1 MSREINKI
9 LKRALKEGFD
19 LKGLPD
25 YSPRKFINSLYQHLV
40 ENHFIVYEENNIMYV
55 GYNIIDDVAKIT
67 VFDTTMRITPLQ
79 EEGFFDILIEL
90 FKYISIAAK
99 ITLLDKKSEEEII
112 ELSEKTGVTEVYL
125 TSFLNS
131 YLVWNTGIAFG
142 LFSLSDELTYNLF
155 TALIV
160 LINLIIIYLA
170 VVTKDFRKYFFL
182 LILGGSFG
190 NLFDRLFYGS
200 VPDFIDFHIGNFH
213 WFIFNIADIFI
224 TVGVICLI
232 LAEVLYKK
240 DTNE

>member
-1 MSREINKI
+1 MKEIHVLTKVKVYKSLLNFTLVLILFCLDRLSKI
-9 LKRALKEGFD
+9 
-19 LKGLPD
+19 
-25 YSPRKFINSLYQHLV
+25 
-40 ENHFIVYEENNIMYV
+40 YV
-55 GYNIIDDVAKIT
+55 
-67 VFDTTMRITPLQ
+67 
-79 EEGFFDILIEL
+79 IEL
-90 FKYISIAAK
+90 A
-99 ITLLDKKSEEEII
+99 
-112 ELSEKTGVTEVYL
+112 EKTDVSEIYL

-142 LFSLSDELTYNLF
+142 LFSFSNEFTYNLF

-160 LINLIIIYLA
+160 LINLIIIYL
-170 VVTKDFRKYFFL
+170 VIITKDFRKYFFL

-190 NLFDRLFYGS
+190 NLFDRLLYGS

-224 TVGVICLI
+224 TMGVVCLI

>member
-1 MSREINKI
+1 MDVKDIRVLIKVKVYKS
-9 LKRALKEGFD
+9 LV
-19 LKGLPD
+19 
-25 YSPRKFINSLYQHLV
+25 NSLFVLIP
-40 ENHFIVYEENNIMYV
+40 FSIDRFSKIYV
-55 GYNIIDDVAKIT
+55 
-67 VFDTTMRITPLQ
+67 
-79 EEGFFDILIEL
+79 IEL
-90 FKYISIAAK
+90 A
-99 ITLLDKKSEEEII
+99 
-112 ELSEKTGVTEVYL
+112 EKTDITEVYL

-142 LFSLSDELTYNLF
+142 LFSLSNELIYNLF
-155 TALIV
+155 TALII
-160 LINLIIIYLA
+160 LINLVIIYL
-170 VVTKDFRKYFFL
+170 VIDTKDFRKYFFL

-190 NLFDRLFYGS
+190 NLFDRLYYGS

>member
-1 MSREINKI
+1 VYRFFLNSIFVLTLFFIDRISKIYVIDLAERTNVSEI
-9 LKRALKEGFD
+9 F
-19 LKGLPD
+19 
-25 YSPRKFINSLYQHLV
+25 
-40 ENHFIVYEENNIMYV
+40 
-55 GYNIIDDVAKIT
+55 
-67 VFDTTMRITPLQ
+67 
-79 EEGFFDILIEL
+79 
-90 FKYISIAAK
+90 
-99 ITLLDKKSEEEII
+99 
-112 ELSEKTGVTEVYL
+112 L

-142 LFSLSDELTYNLF
+142 LFSLSNDFTYNLF

-160 LINLIIIYLA
+160 FINLIVIYL
-170 VVTKDFRKYFFL
+170 VIITKDFRKYFFL

-190 NLFDRLFYGS
+190 NLFDRFYYGS

-224 TVGVICLI
+224 TMGVICLI

>member
-1 MSREINKI
+1 M
-9 LKRALKEGFD
+9 
-19 LKGLPD
+19 
-25 YSPRKFINSLYQHLV
+25 YKFLVNSLFVLILFCV
-40 ENHFIVYEENNIMYV
+40 DRFSKIYV
-55 GYNIIDDVAKIT
+55 
-67 VFDTTMRITPLQ
+67 
-79 EEGFFDILIEL
+79 
-90 FKYISIAAK
+90 
-99 ITLLDKKSEEEII
+99 I
-112 ELSEKTGVTEVYL
+112 ELSEKTDITEVYL

-142 LFSLSDELTYNLF
+142 LFSLSNELTYNLI
-155 TALIV
+155 TTLII
-160 LINLIIIYLA
+160 LINLIIIYLITI
-170 VVTKDFRKYFFL
+170 TKDFRKYFFL

-190 NLFDRLFYGS
+190 NLFDRLYYGS